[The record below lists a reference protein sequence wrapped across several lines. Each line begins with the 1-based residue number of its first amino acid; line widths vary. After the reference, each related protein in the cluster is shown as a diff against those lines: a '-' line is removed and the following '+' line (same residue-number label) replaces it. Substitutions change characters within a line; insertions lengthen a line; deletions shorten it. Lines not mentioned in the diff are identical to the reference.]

1 MCNKV
6 FLTGRV
12 TREWEIRATSSG
24 TTIARNSIAVDRPVR
39 AGEEKKA
46 DFINLTAFGKTAETL
61 EKYGFK
67 GQKMLIE
74 GRIQT
79 GSYEKDGVKHSTTD
93 IIVDRSEFLS
103 FKDNN
108 TSEEKTGSKEAIS
121 GFEALDDNEFVPF

>member
-1 MCNKV
+1 MNKV

-79 GSYEKDGVKHSTTD
+79 GSYEKDGVKHSTT
-93 IIVDRSEFLS
+93 LS
-103 FKDNN
+103 RGYKR
-108 TSEEKTGSKEAIS
+108 
-121 GFEALDDNEFVPF
+121 L

>member
-1 MCNKV
+1 MNKV

-12 TREWEIRATSSG
+12 TREWEIRATSNG
-24 TTIARNSIAVDRPVR
+24 ITIARNSIAVDSGYGDNKRT
-39 AGEEKKA
+39 

-93 IIVDRSEFLS
+93 IIIDRSEFLS

-108 TSEEKTGSKEAIS
+108 TSDKETGSQEAIS
-121 GFEALDDNEFVPF
+121 GFEALDSESFIPF

>member
-1 MCNKV
+1 MNKWIG
-6 FLTGRV
+6 TGRV
-12 TREWEIRATSSG
+12 TREWEIRATSNG
-24 TTIARNSIAVDRPVR
+24 TTIARNSIAVDSGYGDNKRT
-39 AGEEKKA
+39 

-79 GSYEKDGVKHSTTD
+79 GSYENDGVKHSTTY
-93 IIVDRSEFLS
+93 IIIDRSEFLS

-108 TSEEKTGSKEAIS
+108 ASEEKTGSQEAIS
-121 GFEALDDNEFVPF
+121 GFEALDSESFIPF

>member
-1 MCNKV
+1 MIMKTLRV

-12 TREWEIRATSSG
+12 TREWEIRATSNG
-24 TTIARNSIAVDRPVR
+24 TTIARNSIAVDSGYGDNKRT
-39 AGEEKKA
+39 

-93 IIVDRSEFLS
+93 IIIDRSEFLS

-108 TSEEKTGSKEAIS
+108 TSDKETGSQEAIS
-121 GFEALDDNEFVPF
+121 GFEALTEDVPF

>member
-1 MCNKV
+1 MNKWIG
-6 FLTGRV
+6 TGRV
-12 TREWEIRATSSG
+12 TREWEIRATSNG
-24 TTIARNSIAVDRPVR
+24 TTIARNSIAVDSGYGDNKRT
-39 AGEEKKA
+39 

-93 IIVDRSEFLS
+93 IIIDRSEFLS

-108 TSEEKTGSKEAIS
+108 ASEEKTGSQEAIS
-121 GFEALDDNEFVPF
+121 GFEALTEDVPF

>member
-12 TREWEIRATSSG
+12 TREWEIRATSNG
-24 TTIARNSIAVDRPVR
+24 TTIARNSIAVDSGYGDNKRT
-39 AGEEKKA
+39 

-67 GQKMLIE
+67 GQKLLIE

-93 IIVDRSEFLS
+93 VIVDRSEFLS

-108 TSEEKTGSKEAIS
+108 ASAEKTGSQEAIS
-121 GFEALDDNEFVPF
+121 GFEALDDSEYCPF

>member
-12 TREWEIRATSSG
+12 TREWEIRATSNG
-24 TTIARNSIAVDRPVR
+24 TTIARNSIAVDSGYGDNKRT
-39 AGEEKKA
+39 

-79 GSYEKDGVKHSTTD
+79 GSYEKDGVKRSTTD
-93 IIVDRSEFLS
+93 IIIDRSEFLS

-108 TSEEKTGSKEAIS
+108 ASDKETGSQEAIS
-121 GFEALDDNEFVPF
+121 GFEALDSESFIPF

>member
-12 TREWEIRATSSG
+12 TREWEIRATSNG
-24 TTIARNSIAVDRPVR
+24 TTIARNSIAVDSGYGDNKRT
-39 AGEEKKA
+39 

-67 GQKMLIE
+67 GQKLLIE

-108 TSEEKTGSKEAIS
+108 ASEEKTGSKEAIS
-121 GFEALDDNEFVPF
+121 GFEALDSESFIPF

>member
-1 MCNKV
+1 MNKV

-12 TREWEIRATSSG
+12 TREWEIRATSNG
-24 TTIARNSIAVDRPVR
+24 TTIARNSIAVDSGYGDNKRT
-39 AGEEKKA
+39 

-67 GQKMLIE
+67 GQKILIE

-108 TSEEKTGSKEAIS
+108 TSEEKTGSQEAIS
-121 GFEALDDNEFVPF
+121 GFEALDSESFIPF

>member
-1 MCNKV
+1 MNKV

-12 TREWEIRATSSG
+12 TREWEIRATSNG
-24 TTIARNSIAVDRPVR
+24 TTIARNSIAVDSGYGDNKRT
-39 AGEEKKA
+39 

-93 IIVDRSEFLS
+93 IIIDRSEFLS

-108 TSEEKTGSKEAIS
+108 TSDKETGSKEAIS
-121 GFEALDDNEFVPF
+121 GFEALDSESFIPF

>member
-1 MCNKV
+1 MNKV

-12 TREWEIRATSSG
+12 TREWEIRATSNG
-24 TTIARNSIAVDRPVR
+24 TTIARNSIAVDSGYGDNKRT
-39 AGEEKKA
+39 

-93 IIVDRSEFLS
+93 IIIDRSEFLS

-121 GFEALDDNEFVPF
+121 GFEALTEDVPF

>member
-1 MCNKV
+1 MNKV

-12 TREWEIRATSSG
+12 TREWEIRATSNG
-24 TTIARNSIAVDRPVR
+24 TTIARNSIAVDSGYGDNKRT
-39 AGEEKKA
+39 

-93 IIVDRSEFLS
+93 IIIDRSEFLS

-108 TSEEKTGSKEAIS
+108 TSDEKTGSKEAIS
-121 GFEALDDNEFVPF
+121 GFEALDSESFIPF

>member
-1 MCNKV
+1 MNKWIG
-6 FLTGRV
+6 TGRV
-12 TREWEIRATSSG
+12 TREWEIRATSNG
-24 TTIARNSIAVDRPVR
+24 TTIARNSIAVDSGYGDNKRT
-39 AGEEKKA
+39 

-67 GQKMLIE
+67 GQKLLIE

-108 TSEEKTGSKEAIS
+108 ASEEKTGSKEAIS
-121 GFEALDDNEFVPF
+121 GFEALDSESFIPF

>member
-39 AGEEKKA
+39 SGEEKKA

-93 IIVDRSEFLS
+93 VIIDRSEFFS

-108 TSEEKTGSKEAIS
+108 ASAEKTGSQEAIS
-121 GFEALDDNEFVPF
+121 GFEALDSESFIPF

>member
-1 MCNKV
+1 MNKW
-6 FLTGRV
+6 LGTGRV
-12 TREWEIRATSSG
+12 TREWEVRTTPSG
-24 TTIARNSIAVDRPVR
+24 TIVARNSIAVDSGFGDNKRT
-39 AGEEKKA
+39 

-93 IIVDRSEFLS
+93 IIIDRSEFLS

-108 TSEEKTGSKEAIS
+108 TSDKETGSQEAIS
-121 GFEALDDNEFVPF
+121 GFEALTEDVPF

>member
-1 MCNKV
+1 MNKW
-6 FLTGRV
+6 LGTGRV
-12 TREWEIRATSSG
+12 TREWEVRTTPSG
-24 TTIARNSIAVDRPVR
+24 TIVARNSIAVDSGYGDNKRT
-39 AGEEKKA
+39 

-79 GSYEKDGVKHSTTD
+79 GSYEKDGVKHFATD

-108 TSEEKTGSKEAIS
+108 TSDKETGSKEAIS
-121 GFEALDDNEFVPF
+121 GFEALDSESFIPF

>member
-1 MCNKV
+1 MNKW
-6 FLTGRV
+6 LGTGRV
-12 TREWEIRATSSG
+12 TREWEVRTTPSG
-24 TTIARNSIAVDRPVR
+24 TIVARNSIAVDSGYGDNKRT
-39 AGEEKKA
+39 

-93 IIVDRSEFLS
+93 IIIDRSEFLS

-108 TSEEKTGSKEAIS
+108 TSDKETGSKEAIS
-121 GFEALDDNEFVPF
+121 GFEALDSESFIPF

>member
-24 TTIARNSIAVDRPVR
+24 TTIARNSIAVDSGYGDNKRT
-39 AGEEKKA
+39 
-46 DFINLTAFGKTAETL
+46 DFINLTAFGKTAENL

-121 GFEALDDNEFVPF
+121 GFEALDSESFIPF

>member
-39 AGEEKKA
+39 SGEEKKP

-93 IIVDRSEFLS
+93 VIVDRSEFLS

-108 TSEEKTGSKEAIS
+108 TSDKETGSQEAIS
-121 GFEALDDNEFVPF
+121 GFEALTEDVPF

>member
-12 TREWEIRATSSG
+12 TREWEIRATSNG
-24 TTIARNSIAVDRPVR
+24 TTIARNSIAVDSGYGDNKRT
-39 AGEEKKA
+39 

-67 GQKMLIE
+67 GQKLLIE

-108 TSEEKTGSKEAIS
+108 ASEEKTGSQEAIS
-121 GFEALDDNEFVPF
+121 GFEALDDSEYCPF

>member
-24 TTIARNSIAVDRPVR
+24 TTIARNSIAVDSGYGDNKRT
-39 AGEEKKA
+39 

-67 GQKMLIE
+67 GQKLLIE

-108 TSEEKTGSKEAIS
+108 ASAEKTGPQEAIS
-121 GFEALDDNEFVPF
+121 GFEALDDSEYCPF

>member
-12 TREWEIRATSSG
+12 TREWEIRATSNG
-24 TTIARNSIAVDRPVR
+24 TTIARNSIAVDSGYGDNKRT
-39 AGEEKKA
+39 

-79 GSYEKDGVKHSTTD
+79 GSYEKDGVKRSTTD
-93 IIVDRSEFLS
+93 IIIDRSEFLS

-108 TSEEKTGSKEAIS
+108 ASEEKTGSQEAIS
-121 GFEALDDNEFVPF
+121 GFEALDSESFIPF

>member
-1 MCNKV
+1 MNKW
-6 FLTGRV
+6 LGTGRV
-12 TREWEIRATSSG
+12 TREWEVRTTPSG
-24 TTIARNSIAVDRPVR
+24 TIVARNSIAVDSGYGDNKRT
-39 AGEEKKA
+39 

-93 IIVDRSEFLS
+93 VIVDRSEFLS

-108 TSEEKTGSKEAIS
+108 TSDEKTGSQEAIS
-121 GFEALDDNEFVPF
+121 GFEALTEDVPF

>member
-24 TTIARNSIAVDRPVR
+24 TTIARNSIAVDSGYGDNERT
-39 AGEEKKA
+39 
-46 DFINLTAFGKTAETL
+46 DFISLTAFGKKAETL

-121 GFEALDDNEFVPF
+121 GFEALDDSENIPF

>member
-1 MCNKV
+1 MNKV

-12 TREWEIRATSSG
+12 TREWEIRATSNG
-24 TTIARNSIAVDRPVR
+24 TTIARNSIAVDSGYGDNKRT
-39 AGEEKKA
+39 

-93 IIVDRSEFLS
+93 IIHDKSKILS
-103 FKDNN
+103 FKEKNA
-108 TSEEKTGSKEAIS
+108 SAEKTGSQEAIS
-121 GFEALDDNEFVPF
+121 GFEALTEDVPF

>member
-1 MCNKV
+1 MNKV

-12 TREWEIRATSSG
+12 TREWEIRATSNG
-24 TTIARNSIAVDRPVR
+24 TTIARNSIAVDSGYGDNKRT
-39 AGEEKKA
+39 

-93 IIVDRSEFLS
+93 IIIDRSEFLS

-121 GFEALDDNEFVPF
+121 GFEALDDSENIPF

>member
-1 MCNKV
+1 MNKV

-12 TREWEIRATSSG
+12 TREWEIRATSNG
-24 TTIARNSIAVDRPVR
+24 TTIARNSIAVDSGYGDNKRT
-39 AGEEKKA
+39 

-93 IIVDRSEFLS
+93 VIVDRSEFLS

-108 TSEEKTGSKEAIS
+108 TSDKETGSQEAIS
-121 GFEALDDNEFVPF
+121 GFEALDSESFIPF

>member
-12 TREWEIRATSSG
+12 TREWEIRATSNG
-24 TTIARNSIAVDRPVR
+24 TTIARNSIAVDSGYGDNKRT
-39 AGEEKKA
+39 

-67 GQKMLIE
+67 GQKLLIE

-103 FKDNN
+103 FKDN
-108 TSEEKTGSKEAIS
+108 SASAEKTGSQEAIS
-121 GFEALDDNEFVPF
+121 GFEALDDSENIPF

>member
-12 TREWEIRATSSG
+12 TREWEIRATSNG
-24 TTIARNSIAVDRPVR
+24 TTIARNSIAVDSGYGDNKRT
-39 AGEEKKA
+39 

-108 TSEEKTGSKEAIS
+108 ALAEKTGSQEAIS
-121 GFEALDDNEFVPF
+121 GFEALDDSENIPF

>member
-12 TREWEIRATSSG
+12 TREWEIRATSNG
-24 TTIARNSIAVDRPVR
+24 TTIARNSIAVDSGYGDNKRT
-39 AGEEKKA
+39 

-93 IIVDRSEFLS
+93 VIVDRSEFLS

-108 TSEEKTGSKEAIS
+108 TSDKETGSQEAIS
-121 GFEALDDNEFVPF
+121 GFEALTEDVPF

>member
-1 MCNKV
+1 MNKV

-24 TTIARNSIAVDRPVR
+24 TTIARNSIAVDSGYGDNKRT
-39 AGEEKKA
+39 

-93 IIVDRSEFLS
+93 VIVDRSEFLS

-108 TSEEKTGSKEAIS
+108 TSAKETGSQEAIS
-121 GFEALDDNEFVPF
+121 GFEALDDTENIPF

>member
-1 MCNKV
+1 MNKV

-12 TREWEIRATSSG
+12 TREWEIRATSNG
-24 TTIARNSIAVDRPVR
+24 TTIARNSIAVDSGYGDNKRT
-39 AGEEKKA
+39 

-93 IIVDRSEFLS
+93 VIVDRSEFLS

-108 TSEEKTGSKEAIS
+108 TSDKETGSQEAIS
-121 GFEALDDNEFVPF
+121 GFEALDDTEYCPF

>member
-24 TTIARNSIAVDRPVR
+24 TTIARNSIAVDSGYGDNKRT
-39 AGEEKKA
+39 

-108 TSEEKTGSKEAIS
+108 TSEEKTGSQEAIS
-121 GFEALDDNEFVPF
+121 GFEALDDTENIPF

>member
-1 MCNKV
+1 MNKWIG
-6 FLTGRV
+6 TGRV

-24 TTIARNSIAVDRPVR
+24 TTIARNSIAVDSGYGDNKRT
-39 AGEEKKA
+39 

-61 EKYGFK
+61 ERYGFK

-93 IIVDRSEFLS
+93 IIIDRSEFLS

>member
-1 MCNKV
+1 MNKWIG
-6 FLTGRV
+6 TGRV
-12 TREWEIRATSSG
+12 TREWEIRATSNG

-39 AGEEKKA
+39 AGEEKKP

-67 GQKMLIE
+67 GQKLLIE

-93 IIVDRSEFLS
+93 IIIDRSEFLS

-108 TSEEKTGSKEAIS
+108 TSDKETGSKEAIS
-121 GFEALDDNEFVPF
+121 GFEALDSESFIPF

>member
-1 MCNKV
+1 MNKWIG
-6 FLTGRV
+6 TGRV

-24 TTIARNSIAVDRPVR
+24 TTIARNSIAVDSGYGDNKRT
-39 AGEEKKA
+39 

-79 GSYEKDGVKHSTTD
+79 SSYEKDGVKHYTTD
-93 IIVDRSEFLS
+93 IIIDRSEFLS

-108 TSEEKTGSKEAIS
+108 ASEEKTGSKEAIS